1 MEYSRILAP
10 IVALVAWSLIM
21 LLWLAVAR
29 RRAFA
34 AMGISWGTIP
44 RGSRG
49 ANLDGKAPDEAQW
62 PAHNYMHLMEQPTV
76 FYAIALTLALMDMG
90 GGINLYLAWGYVGL
104 RIIHSIVQATIN
116 IVQIRFTIFALA
128 TLCLLGL
135 TVHAGARILHD
146 CLGWGLFVH

>member
-1 MEYSRILAP
+1 MDYSPILAP

-34 AMGISWGTIP
+34 AIGISWGTIP

>member
-1 MEYSRILAP
+1 MEYSPILTP

-76 FYAIALTLALMDMG
+76 FYAIALTLALMGMG